1 MAKAKTRDIAFKKV
15 ITVAP
20 EDSITTAAGL
30 MRDKSVGCVVVIEEG
45 KPVGIITDRDIAV
58 RVVAEGLNSDDTT
71 VGDVM
76 TQNVI
81 TANEDERA
89 AELLELIQKYGIRRI
104 PIVDAE
110 GKLTGIITLDDLLQ
124 IVGIN
129 VGVNVQF
136 A

>member
-1 MAKAKTRDIAFKKV
+1 
-15 ITVAP
+15 VA
-20 EDSITTAAGL
+20 
-30 MRDKSVGCVVVIEEG
+30 
-45 KPVGIITDRDIAV
+45 
-58 RVVAEGLNSDDTT
+58 
-71 VGDVM
+71 DVM
-76 TQNVI
+76 TQSVI

-129 VGVNVQF
+129 VGVNVRF